1 MGQLDLGLQ
10 PETESYNYE
19 IFVDETKAQG
29 TVVTAK
35 AKESGLRSYSGAV
48 FATSSD
54 ITITAVCETDQPSM
68 SPPEVTQS
76 AEGEIQCSAGS
87 SKLDSE

>member
-1 MGQLDLGLQ
+1 MRHLMRHSPDNIAIFRPGIKLD
-10 PETESYNYE
+10 
-19 IFVDETKAQG
+19 II
-29 TVVTAK
+29 
-35 AKESGLRSYSGAV
+35 
-48 FATSSD
+48 
-54 ITITAVCETDQPSM
+54 ITGVCETDQPSM